1 MKRIAVVLSMLTL
14 GAAGSTSWLDAKTP
28 ANWNVVGAPI
38 PPAPTVE
45 RPLVTPPHP
54 CVLRPP
60 TAPEDR
66 AVAGKGWLLVGPYQR
81 YGHTSVIF
89 GTAAVDGMCR
99 PSQYQGFVFVN
110 GTFAGTL
117 SPDVM
122 ADRSDGAL
130 ALFAFTIFGEDS
142 FYATYARYS
151 DDDPLCCP
159 HASTEVRFSVTKK
172 GGASVI
178 VPSDPETPNK

>member
-1 MKRIAVVLSMLTL
+1 MHRSAAICRALRTTPYTVFAAAM
-14 GAAGSTSWLDAKTP
+14 GA
-28 ANWNVVGAPI
+28 
-38 PPAPTVE
+38 
-45 RPLVTPPHP
+45 
-54 CVLRPP
+54 
-60 TAPEDR
+60 
-66 AVAGKGWLLVGPYQR
+66 LLWR
-81 YGHTSVIF
+81 YGEPEEVVFGTPVSLR

-117 SPDVM
+117 SPHVM